1 MVYNVSYKY
10 LINAKHLRIR
20 FDKIERFIR
29 IYDGTR
35 YLILFGA
42 EKYDFIYNKIRY
54 LIEVKSGITYVVSN
68 IYTKTK
74 TDLYNSLSL
83 EKKFTLHNVIVLFQ
97 LVFNKVKKELLLQ
110 HIFRKRIISLT

>member
-1 MVYNVSYKY
+1 M
-10 LINAKHLRIR
+10 RIR

-54 LIEVKSGITYVVSN
+54 LIEVKSGITYVISN

-74 TDLYNSLSL
+74 TDSYNSLSL
-83 EKKFTLHNVIVLFQ
+83 EKKFTLHNVIVLV
-97 LVFNKVKKELLLQ
+97 LFNKVKKELLLQ
-110 HIFRKRIISLT
+110 NIFRKSFISLTWK